1 MTINLRVPKTENE
14 LKPRI
19 SVVGVGGAGGN
30 AVNNMI
36 RSSLQGVE
44 FIAANTDAQALMQN
58 LAERKIQLGVNIN
71 RGLGAGAKP
80 EVGKAA
86 AEESIDE
93 IIDHIQ
99 GSNMCFI
106 TAGMGGGTG
115 SGAAPVIARASRE
128 LGILTVGVVTKPFTF
143 EGAHRMRLGEN
154 AIEELQ
160 QYVDTLIVIPNQN
173 LFRIANERT
182 TFADAF
188 KMADD
193 VLYSGVRSV
202 TDLITMPGLINLD
215 FADIQTVMAEMG
227 KAMMGT
233 GEAEGDRRALDASEA
248 AINNPL
254 LDDISMK
261 GARAVLINITGGL
274 DMTLFEVDE
283 AANRI
288 RSEVDPDANII
299 FGAFFDEKLA
309 GRMRISIVAAGM
321 DALSMKNNI
330 DQRAMSNPF
339 GIGLRPSKVVPHAD
353 IIATARRPV
362 QQQAPQAVATPPA
375 PPSYSSRI
383 VPVESPSASYPST
396 LKTESA
402 IRTETASSAS
412 AQPSGS
418 QSADANTSPSA
429 GFIPPK
435 PIIAEPSPETVTLT
449 DRIIT
454 GRSAESNNA
463 DTSATPSATATAET
477 VAVDLKQDRP
487 MERAMNRPS
496 AAPAASL
503 SSSPSSY
510 TAPSSR
516 PSTAAN
522 TTTGHSAPPRTNT
535 SAATASTARN
545 SSDERATNDAP
556 AIKPG
561 ERMQRRGPGLFE
573 RMMGG
578 VLGSARDDSSSS
590 AAATRV
596 EPTLLKI
603 DPSQSNE
610 AKPADAKTSLAK
622 NAESLA
628 TGNVPSK
635 PADND
640 DLLDI
645 PAFLRR
651 GGGS

>member
-1 MTINLRVPKTENE
+1 MTVNLRVPKVESE

-19 SVVGVGGAGGN
+19 TVIGVGGAGGN

-36 RSSLQGVE
+36 RSNLQGVE
-44 FIAANTDAQALMQN
+44 FVCANTDAQSIAQSA
-58 LAERKIQLGVNIN
+58 AERKIQLGTSIN

-86 AEESIDE
+86 AEESIE
-93 IIDHIQ
+93 QIMEHIQ

-128 LGILTVGVVTKPFTF
+128 MGILTVGVVTKPFTF
-143 EGAHRMRLGEN
+143 EGAHRARIAEN
-154 AIEELQ
+154 SIEDLQ

-193 VLYSGVRSV
+193 VLYSGVRGV

-233 GEAEGDRRALDASEA
+233 GEAEGERRALDAAEA

-261 GARAVLINITGGL
+261 GARAVLINVTGGL

-321 DALSMKNNI
+321 DAAAMRASNEQRQMGLS
-330 DQRAMSNPF
+330 SPF
-339 GIGLRPSKVVPHAD
+339 GGGLRPQKIVPHAD
-353 IIATARRPV
+353 IIASARRPV
-362 QQQAPQAVATPPA
+362 NAPSSPPSSYASSLSHISKPESRMESSKPASESVTKPEHFVAPKPAAVDSVNDSITVIDRIVSGQSTGPAPASNESAPMAEAAPAPQSAPQSVRVNLQQA
-375 PPSYSSRI
+375 R
-383 VPVESPSASYPST
+383 PV
-396 LKTESA
+396 
-402 IRTETASSAS
+402 
-412 AQPSGS
+412 
-418 QSADANTSPSA
+418 
-429 GFIPPK
+429 
-435 PIIAEPSPETVTLT
+435 
-449 DRIIT
+449 
-454 GRSAESNNA
+454 
-463 DTSATPSATATAET
+463 
-477 VAVDLKQDRP
+477 
-487 MERAMNRPS
+487 ERAMQQ
-496 AAPAASL
+496 
-503 SSSPSSY
+503 
-510 TAPSSR
+510 TAPS
-516 PSTAAN
+516 
-522 TTTGHSAPPRTNT
+522 T
-535 SAATASTARN
+535 SAYANQKPAAAATSYRGGNVESSNNDSSNLAS
-545 SSDERATNDAP
+545 SEQRA
-556 AIKPG
+556 
-561 ERMQRRGPGLFE
+561 QRRGPGLFE

-578 VLGSARDDSSSS
+578 VLGAKNENGPTSERQ
-590 AAATRV
+590 
-596 EPTLLKI
+596 EPTLLQTPATPQPASKLEK
-603 DPSQSNE
+603 PTPE
-610 AKPADAKTSLAK
+610 AQADLLKDAS
-622 NAESLA
+622 
-628 TGNVPSK
+628 
-635 PADND
+635 ND

-651 GGGS
+651 GQ